1 MLRHDVR
8 KGLAVGVGGGVAAG
22 TILLAAGFK
31 YYIGG
36 VFFVTAVVLP
46 SVRRLAQAEKRAAT
60 FEEIEGRFAPQA
72 KISVTLAG
80 LSGFYMTWKLDAWYR
95 FAEAD
100 YWWMQAMVAVWAI
113 FTVVL
118 FIAEPLFLHDWFRTR
133 AARDPEG
140 TFAFVQ
146 RAHAV
151 LLTASLVTIAGAMAG
166 AHGWFVF

>member
-1 MLRHDVR
+1 MCPD
-8 KGLAVGVGGGVAAG
+8 
-22 TILLAAGFK
+22 TIASAK
-31 YYIGG
+31 R
-36 VFFVTAVVLP
+36 ARP
-46 SVRRLAQAEKRAAT
+46 SVLEKGTRGSGNVLLKT
-60 FEEIEGRFAPQA
+60 LFAG
-72 KISVTLAG
+72 SGVTLAG